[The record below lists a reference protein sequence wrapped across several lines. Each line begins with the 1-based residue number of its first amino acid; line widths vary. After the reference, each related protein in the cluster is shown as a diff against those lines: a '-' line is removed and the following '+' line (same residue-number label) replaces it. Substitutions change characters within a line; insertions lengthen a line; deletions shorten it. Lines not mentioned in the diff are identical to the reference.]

1 MINIINRA
9 YSTTFNIHGYYED
22 TDKSV
27 YTLPVTIKYNTPFK
41 IPLNFPVGLFL
52 SGFDGSTID
61 VLYSLNEAVRY
72 YNTFNKAL
80 EQRFNYKDD
89 FNRIVKFDVKEN
101 IFYLCGS
108 TIINSSFEVIAF
120 FYKEI
125 EIKNGSINI
134 LKKGVMISPKVFEA
148 KTFLNKK
155 VLDIMK
161 TFNTLNGDT
170 EVVISD
176 INMFNRVPDIDVD
189 SILNLDDK
197 VKALANVLTCKKD
210 KLEVKCY

>member
-9 YSTTFNIHGYYED
+9 YHTTYNRNGYYEE

-27 YTLPVTIKYNTPFK
+27 FTLPVTIKYNTPFK

-61 VLYSLNEAVRY
+61 VLYSLNENVRY
-72 YNTFNKAL
+72 CNTFNKAL

-108 TIINSSFEVIAF
+108 TIINSSFEVVAF
-120 FYKEI
+120 FYREI
-125 EIKNGSINI
+125 EIRNDSINT

-176 INMFNRVPDIDVD
+176 INMFNRVPDIDVK

-197 VKALANVLTCKKD
+197 VKALVNVLTCKKD

>member
-1 MINIINRA
+1 MIRIINNA
-9 YSTTFNIHGYYED
+9 YSTTYNRNGYYED
-22 TDKSV
+22 TYKSV

-61 VLYSLNEAVRY
+61 VLYSLDENTRY

-120 FYKEI
+120 FYKEV
-125 EIKNGSINI
+125 EIKNGGISII
-134 LKKGVMISPKVFEA
+134 KKGVMISPKVFEA

-176 INMFNRVPDIDVD
+176 INMFNRVPDMDVK
-189 SILNLDDK
+189 SILNLDSK

>member
-61 VLYSLNEAVRY
+61 VLYSLNEAVRSC
-72 YNTFNKAL
+72 NTFNKAL

-89 FNRIVKFDVKEN
+89 FNRIVRCNVKDN

-125 EIKNGSINI
+125 EIKNGGINI
-134 LKKGVMISPKVFEA
+134 LKKGVMISPKVFET